1 MTKKV
6 SVVMTTY
13 NGEKYVLE
21 QLESLRNQSRAI
33 DEVII
38 LDDASG
44 DRTAEIVT
52 AYLDRHRLNGWTL
65 MQNKR
70 NLGWKKNFKRGFDL
84 ASGDYL
90 FPCDQDDVWHPDKV
104 EKMLD
109 CMKKNPG
116 ISLLAGNY
124 VTVFSEED
132 TGSGSK
138 RYASRSKKMK
148 SDGSVEILGMDP
160 KWPYV
165 NRPGCVFCFTKK
177 FYDSVKG
184 EWDTSYPHDAILWRY
199 ARMDHAL
206 GILNT
211 PVIDFRRHATNVTG
225 GEIRTRE
232 SRVKD
237 FDGYLS
243 FHEAALKRTAGAQDR
258 GTVCKG
264 IRFLNLRKRFYLS
277 GNIFLWLKLVILYQN
292 YFLSFKSCLGD
303 LYFAYIKG
311 GRLQNG

>member
-13 NGEKYVLE
+13 NGQKYVWE
-21 QLESLRNQSRAI
+21 QMESLRNQSRAI

-38 LDDASG
+38 LDDASS
-44 DRTAEIVT
+44 DRTAEIVK
-52 AYLDRHRLNGWTL
+52 AYLDSHSLNGWRFL
-65 MQNKR
+65 QNQENR
-70 NLGWKKNFKRGFDL
+70 GWKKNFKLGFDL
-84 ASGDYL
+84 ASGDYI

-148 SDGSVEILGMDP
+148 SDGSVEILDMDP

-165 NRPGCVFCFTKK
+165 DRPGCVYCFTKG
-177 FYDSVKG
+177 FYDSIKG
-184 EWDTSYPHDAILWRY
+184 VWDTAYPHDAILWRY

-206 GILNT
+206 GILND
-211 PVIDFRRHATNVTG
+211 PVIDFRRHGANVTS

-232 SRVKD
+232 SRIKD
-237 FDGYLS
+237 FDAYLY
-243 FHEAALKRTAGAQDR
+243 FHEAALKRVSNGEDR
-258 GTVCKG
+258 RIVDKG
-264 IRFLNLRKRFYLS
+264 IRFLNLRKQFYLS
-277 GNIFLWLKLVILYQN
+277 GNIFLWLRLAVQYDRF
-292 YFLSFKSCLGD
+292 YLSFKSCLGD
-303 LYFAYIKG
+303 LFFVYAKG
-311 GRLQNG
+311 GRL